1 MITNCFDRVKI
12 FRRVRYFR
20 MKITKFGHCCLSVE
34 ERGVRILVDPG
45 NYTSA
50 QNEAKGIHI
59 VLITHHEHR
68 DHLDME
74 SLKRV
79 LKNNPSAKVMTN
91 RSAGA
96 VLEKEGIPYVALEDG
111 QSTVENGVRIEA
123 FGKKH
128 AVIYPTLPAID
139 NTGYFIANRFFYPGD
154 ALTNPNKPVEILA
167 FPVTAVWLKLSE
179 AIDYVKQIKPK
190 ICFPVHEGNLKSPG
204 SVYTRPSTLLGE
216 LGIKFI
222 VPVDGEEMVFNP

>member
-45 NYTSA
+45 NYTSG

-79 LKNNPSAKVMTN
+79 LKNVKWCQALKCEFRLLSWVWQRWASIRKD
-91 RSAGA
+91 S
-96 VLEKEGIPYVALEDG
+96 LESG
-111 QSTVENGVRIEA
+111 
-123 FGKKH
+123 
-128 AVIYPTLPAID
+128 
-139 NTGYFIANRFFYPGD
+139 
-154 ALTNPNKPVEILA
+154 
-167 FPVTAVWLKLSE
+167 
-179 AIDYVKQIKPK
+179 
-190 ICFPVHEGNLKSPG
+190 
-204 SVYTRPSTLLGE
+204 
-216 LGIKFI
+216 
-222 VPVDGEEMVFNP
+222 